1 MRPRGGTRRAIAL
14 AAAAVTAALL
24 LAGCAP
30 SEPTEPSQTSTPSE
44 TATATA
50 SATPTPTPTTPTA
63 ELVPEG
69 SAADNL
75 PLFKAVTAR
84 VWRSSHKTQGRAY
97 IDALVAAGF
106 DKSDMQVTQD
116 TTTVGNPAES
126 IQFSVRWGK
135 ECLVGQVGPATGRP
149 VTTVLP
155 GLPGGACLIGETR
168 PIDW

>member
-1 MRPRGGTRRAIAL
+1 VRPRGGSPRAIAL
-14 AAAAVTAALL
+14 AAAALTAALL

-30 SEPTEPSQTSTPSE
+30 TEPTEPSQTSAPSE
-44 TATATA
+44 TATA
-50 SATPTPTPTTPTA
+50 SATPTPSPTPTPTP

-75 PLFKAVTAR
+75 PLFKAVTAK
-84 VWRSSHKTQGRAY
+84 VWRSSHKAQGRAY

-116 TTTVGNPAES
+116 TSTVGNPAES
-126 IQFSVRWGK
+126 IQFAVRWGE